1 MNELAEA
8 TWRHWDFQH
17 RHLGRLPYE
26 EAFTDHNMVEL
37 GIRHPRQVTYR
48 LFDRTWE
55 AETGADF
62 EWWIVDPVQ
71 RVLFPMLVQAK
82 KMNRLGSYEDVG
94 RRLGND
100 HARPL
105 QIERLIEACRVGF
118 TASQGQTVCAFI
130 RYTPLYLFYNGPL
143 QGQGGAASDRCR
155 NSAVARE
162 ARGCSVAAAQDV
174 RSALGDR
181 VDLPAQDVR
190 PVTLPWQCLLCCPTA
205 RVLGPGPLR
214 VAGMLA
220 GSAADGDGPWQYK
233 VKLSQQA
240 VKVSNPGILQVRR
253 YFHDGQA
260 LADAIYDEQSPMG
273 DGCTIIDPMDVTHR
287 KSIPPGTAGEDLLVP
302 LFRGGKRVY
311 DIPSAES
318 ARDRARQQMAMFH
331 AGIKRRANPHQYPV
345 GLEEGLQRRET
356 ELLLNARRGDP

>member
-220 GSAADGDGPWQYK
+220 GSAADGDGPWQPALPDSDALPAVWTFDDAPDY
-233 VKLSQQA
+233 VRQMVTGDLPAEGAARTLDTMPGAARVIVWALS
-240 VKVSNPGILQVRR
+240 
-253 YFHDGQA
+253 DGF
-260 LADAIYDEQSPMG
+260 DE
-273 DGCTIIDPMDVTHR
+273 
-287 KSIPPGTAGEDLLVP
+287 E
-302 LFRGGKRVY
+302 
-311 DIPSAES
+311 AE
-318 ARDRARQQMAMFH
+318 
-331 AGIKRRANPHQYPV
+331 
-345 GLEEGLQRRET
+345 
-356 ELLLNARRGDP
+356 